1 MIYGPGGYKY
11 NDFLIFGTPMQIVLW
26 ILSVALL
33 TTTTSS
39 NFYVSWLVCFGLL
52 LAVMA
57 VTSLDVRAIWR
68 KELKKSDSA
77 TEEPE

>member
-39 NFYVSWLVCFGLL
+39 NFYLSWLICFGLL

-57 VTSLDVRAIWR
+57 VTSLDPRAIWR
-68 KELKKSDSA
+68 TGLKKSDSA